1 MNAHATGKRA
11 RARKERAL
19 KEESDAL
26 EDPEFAAGGGGLD
39 DGEQPAAAAVRG
51 PPLPPSLSCLSW
63 LSTAHLVLLV
73 GGAPSGTRRLALR
86 GDCQLSGAIVS

>member
-26 EDPEFAAGGGGLD
+26 EDPEFAAGGGGEAVD
-39 DGEQPAAAAVRG
+39 DGEQPAAAAVCG
-51 PPLPPSLSCLSW
+51 PSLPVCPACRQPTSCS
-63 LSTAHLVLLV
+63 SSAVLPR
-73 GGAPSGTRRLALR
+73 APAGSH
-86 GDCQLSGAIVS
+86 